1 MDVMDTFHSTLSQ
14 ARAAITLLNEIDD
27 ALREIIKQHR
37 GKVDY
42 GEDTDAAFLL
52 ADQRSDTC
60 DTLAELVDDLRS
72 LVTTIAQ
79 QKMFDALMLEIA
91 VLERT
96 MDDTQ
101 SIAEGAS
108 HAH

>member
-1 MDVMDTFHSTLSQ
+1 MDEFYAKIAQ
-14 ARAAITLLNEIDD
+14 ARAAITLLNEIDA
-27 ALREIIKQHR
+27 ALREIVGQHR

-42 GEDTDAAFLL
+42 GDDTDAAFLL
-52 ADQRSDTC
+52 ADQRSEAC
-60 DTLAELVDDLRS
+60 DSLADFVDDARS

-79 QKMFDALMLEIA
+79 QKQFDALLLEIT

-101 SIAEGAS
+101 SIVEGNS